1 MFVTFVALSRSTRP
15 GPQLNRLQRSTKISV
30 HDVEGGGRSSS
41 ARTVADVEPTAT
53 GGRFLAWHACDTST
67 SGRRVGIGSAS
78 CDDERCRGTNASE
91 GLQLAGVRPVTRVHA
106 SWRV

>member
-1 MFVTFVALSRSTRP
+1 MKQLFVTFVALLYRRSTRP
-15 GPQLNRLQRSTKISV
+15 GPQPNRLQRSTKISV

-41 ARTVADVEPTAT
+41 ARTVADVKPTADQF
-53 GGRFLAWHACDTST
+53 GMHVILRLPAE
-67 SGRRVGIGSAS
+67 GSAS
-78 CDDERCRGTNASE
+78 CDGERSRGTNASE